1 MVQIDI
7 LLVLHQEEAVVE
19 ELLLLLEIQMPMEE
33 QVQQLQFQQ
42 LLQLMQGVVVQVLL
56 EMVI

>member
-19 ELLLLLEIQMPMEE
+19 ELLLVLEIQMLMEE
-33 QVQQLQFQQ
+33 QVQQLVFQQ
-42 LLQLMQGVVVQVLL
+42 LLQLMQGVVDLVRMVQLV
-56 EMVI
+56 